1 MVLRW
6 QNNCFAGSKL
16 KQSHTSTRHCRLGRG
31 KWKIVAKAQEKY
43 KAKSRSIR
51 PGAAS
56 QQTSALGH
64 SILLYIMVSH
74 SQNILPVVLLDKGV
88 AVATMT
94 ARAKEKKKQGPELR
108 TEDQHDSIKSTSK
121 AIIQLILL
129 ESIDVDKVSTLLHSH
144 SDGYTLE

>member
-1 MVLRW
+1 
-6 QNNCFAGSKL
+6 
-16 KQSHTSTRHCRLGRG
+16 
-31 KWKIVAKAQEKY
+31 
-43 KAKSRSIR
+43 
-51 PGAAS
+51 
-56 QQTSALGH
+56 
-64 SILLYIMVSH
+64 MVSH